1 MNSAYA
7 MVLAFTVLLILG
19 TPIAFA
25 MSLAAVIAIGLFDPA
40 PLVLLPQLFFT
51 STNNF
56 SLLAIPLFI
65 FAGALMAKGGIT
77 DLLVGFSRAMLGHF
91 KGGLAQANILS
102 NTCMAAVS
110 GSATAD
116 VAAVGSIMIPAMSR
130 SGYPP
135 TFAVSVT
142 SCAAMLATIIPP
154 SVVAIIY
161 ATITGVSVGQLFLAG
176 AIPGVVSA
184 LGMMILARFYASRF
198 NMPSDPKASWTERL
212 RSFSQAVPALMMP
225 VIIVG
230 GILGGIFTATEA
242 GAVACA
248 YALAYTLYKG
258 KAQPGA
264 LYETVLE
271 AAVTTGAALI
281 VVGGCALFSWELVR
295 SGATEAI
302 TSSIMTFSDDPR
314 IVAALIIGFL
324 LLLGTVME
332 PVPALILSGP
342 LIVTAV
348 STFGLDPLSFGVAC
362 LMVLILG
369 AVTPPVGI
377 LAMVACRIARIPYAS
392 TFRPIMPFI
401 LLWLGLIILIMYVPI
416 ISNFLP
422 SLTG

>member
-7 MVLAFTVLLILG
+7 MVLAFTVLLVLG

-25 MSLAAVIAIGLFDPA
+25 MSLAAVFAIVLFDPA

-65 FAGALMAKGGIT
+65 AAGALMAQGGIT
-77 DLLVGFSRAMLGHF
+77 DLLVMFSRAMLGHL

-116 VAAVGSIMIPAMSR
+116 VAAVGSIMIPAMSK
-130 SGYPP
+130 SGYPA

-161 ATITGVSVGQLFLAG
+161 ATITGVSVGKLFLAG
-176 AIPGVVSA
+176 ALPGVLSA
-184 LGMMILARFYASRF
+184 IGMMALTRVYAVRF
-198 NMPSDPKASWTERL
+198 NMASDPKAGWGERARL
-212 RSFSQAVPALMMP
+212 FRQAIPALIMP
-225 VIIVG
+225 LIIVG

-248 YALAYTLYKG
+248 YALAYTVYKKKASLGDLYRTI
-258 KAQPGA
+258 
-264 LYETVLE
+264 LD
-271 AAVTTGAALI
+271 AAVITGAALI

-295 SGATEAI
+295 SGATEAV
-302 TSSIMTFSDDPR
+302 TGAIMSFSDDPK
-314 IVAALIIGFL
+314 VGAALIIGFL

-348 STFGLDPLSFGVAC
+348 TAFGLDPLSFGVAC
-362 LMVLILG
+362 LMALILG

-377 LAMVACRIARIPYAS
+377 LAMVACRIARIPYSS
-392 TFRPIMPFI
+392 TFGPIIPFI
-401 LLWLGLIILIMYVPI
+401 FLWLGLIVLILYVPI

-422 SLTG
+422 GLMS